1 MRAPWC
7 GVVWW
12 ACVRAC
18 VALALAA
25 PTGPC
30 CGWQSRGPDVR
41 QTLIPGLR
49 LRFFRQIAVPGSPG
63 HPVGGN
69 RFHPKLPNFINQNTI
84 VYFSQNNS
92 VLLPV

>member
-1 MRAPWC
+1 
-7 GVVWW
+7 
-12 ACVRAC
+12 VRA
-18 VALALAA
+18 LRLRLPPA
-25 PTGPC
+25 PAVDG
-30 CGWQSRGPDVR
+30 SRVGR
-41 QTLIPGLR
+41 TSGQTLIPGLR